1 MFYRY
6 HATLQDD
13 PDGGIIVTFDDVPE
27 AITAGETRE
36 EALSNARE
44 ALALALRGILQA
56 GRRLPQPVSTA
67 GAPVALDADI
77 AAKLALIQAF
87 RESGLTKSELARRLR
102 KSENEARRL
111 LDPDHPSKI
120 GVLQQALR
128 VLGLEIAVTVGRAA

>member
-6 HATLQDD
+6 YATLQDD
-13 PDGGIIVTFDDVPE
+13 PDGGMIVTFGDVPE

-44 ALALALRGILQA
+44 ALALALRGILEA
-56 GRRLPQPVSTA
+56 GRKLPQPTTSA
-67 GAPVALDADI
+67 GVPIALDADI

-87 RESGLTKSELARRLR
+87 RDRGISKSELARQLG

-120 GVLQQALR
+120 GALQDALR
-128 VLGLEIAVTVGRAA
+128 ALGMELEVAVRRAA

>member
-6 HATLQDD
+6 HATLQED
-13 PDGGIIVTFDDVPE
+13 PEGGIIVTFDDVPE

-44 ALALALRGILQA
+44 ALALALRGIMQA
-56 GRRLPQPVSTA
+56 GRNLPQPVAST
-67 GAPVALDADI
+67 GVPVALDADV

-87 RESGLTKSELARRLR
+87 RDSGITKSQLARQLG

-120 GVLQQALR
+120 GVLQDALR
-128 VLGLEIAVTVGRAA
+128 ALGMEIEVAIRRAA